1 MIAYDS
7 LLNSLITEVE
17 NETVVWQLQAMTGS
31 AKQVS
36 WNGIFHGISGRPN
49 EILYKNQFPGM
60 LVNY

>member
-1 MIAYDS
+1 MIACDS

-36 WNGIFHGISGRPN
+36 GNGIFHGISGRSH
-49 EILYKNQFPGM
+49 EILYKNQHSW
-60 LVNY
+60 NAR

>member
-1 MIAYDS
+1 
-7 LLNSLITEVE
+7 LNSLITEVE

-36 WNGIFHGISGRPN
+36 GNGIFHGTSGRPN